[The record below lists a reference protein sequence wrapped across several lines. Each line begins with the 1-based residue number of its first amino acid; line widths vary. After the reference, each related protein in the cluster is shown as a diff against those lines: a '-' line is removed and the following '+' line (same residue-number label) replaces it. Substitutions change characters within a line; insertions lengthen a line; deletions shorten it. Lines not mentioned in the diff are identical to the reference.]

1 MFIEPGAQ
9 VYEGQVVG
17 EARRAGDIQVNVCRT
32 KKLTNIR
39 AAGRDEAPQ
48 VSPPRQITIEGALE
62 WIEDDELLE
71 ATPAALRLRKAI
83 LSASFR
89 KR

>member
-1 MFIEPGAQ
+1 MFIAPGAQ

-17 EARRAGDIQVNVCRT
+17 EARRVGDIQVNVCRT

-39 AAGRDEAPQ
+39 ASGRDDAPQ
-48 VSPPRQITIEGALE
+48 VTPPRLLSIEAALE

-71 ATPAALRLRKAI
+71 STPAALRLRKRV

>member
-17 EARRAGDIQVNVCRT
+17 ESRRVGDLQVNVCRT

-39 AAGRDEAPQ
+39 AAGRDDAPQ
-48 VSPPRQITIEGALE
+48 VTPPRLITIEGALE
-62 WIEDDELLE
+62 WIEEDELLE
-71 ATPAALRLRKAI
+71 VTLQALRLRKQT
-83 LSASFR
+83 LSASLR